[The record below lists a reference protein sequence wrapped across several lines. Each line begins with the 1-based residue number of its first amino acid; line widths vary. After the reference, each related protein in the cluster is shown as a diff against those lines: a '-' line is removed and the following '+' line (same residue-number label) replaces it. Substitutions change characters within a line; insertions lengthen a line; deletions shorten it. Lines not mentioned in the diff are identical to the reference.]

1 MLFNKRCYG
10 AMPQFGCAPMMPQE
24 NCCDGGNFAQGSMPQ
39 SDRCCQNMNQTRE
52 QCIVEP
58 TINKCIEKEFYH
70 EVPHVCPIHTHV
82 INRHI
87 YNHSYTPQYTCSEE
101 NQVCNIDNG
110 PCCKFV

>member
-1 MLFNKRCYG
+1 M
-10 AMPQFGCAPMMPQE
+10 FGKNCCPNQPMMGGCCRQPQ
-24 NCCDGGNFAQGSMPQ
+24 M
-39 SDRCCQNMNQTRE
+39 E
-52 QCIVEP
+52 QCVMEP
-58 TINKCIEKEFYH
+58 TITKCVEKEFYH

-82 INRHI
+82 INKHI

>member
-1 MLFNKRCYG
+1 MFNK
-10 AMPQFGCAPMMPQE
+10 
-24 NCCDGGNFAQGSMPQ
+24 NCCCSRGPQMMGGCQRQPQ
-39 SDRCCQNMNQTRE
+39 MEACVM
-52 QCIVEP
+52 EP
-58 TINKCIEKEFYH
+58 TITKCVEKEFYH

-82 INRHI
+82 VNRHI